1 MDVLMLSREE
11 VARHLD
17 LDRLIDALAGGF
29 RDLSAGAVSVPPRVA
44 ADAPSGFL
52 AAMPGWAESAGLVS
66 KLVSVF
72 PGNHDRGLPS
82 HQALIAVF
90 DPETG
95 APLAV
100 MDGTLIT
107 ALRTAASA
115 ALACRVLSRASAS
128 VLAIIGAGVQGS
140 AHLRAVP
147 RVRSFTEIRIASRDF
162 AHARSLASQN
172 AAAIAVESF
181 EAAVRGADVVCCCT
195 DSPSPVLLRGW
206 LSPGTHIS
214 SVGASRLGPELDA
227 ATIADASVFVES
239 RVACSPPPAGAHE
252 LAGVDPS
259 SVTEL
264 GEVLLGVRAGRTSDE
279 SLTVWKSM
287 GHAVEDAVAARL
299 VLDAAHASGGG
310 RLVAL

>member
-1 MDVLMLSREE
+1 MDVLMLSR
-11 VARHLD
+11 D
-17 LDRLIDALAGGF
+17 D
-29 RDLSAGAVSVPPRVA
+29 AGAPV
-44 ADAPSGFL
+44 GFL
-52 AAMPGWAESAGLVS
+52 AAMPGWARSAGLVA

-90 DPETG
+90 DPATG
-95 APLAV
+95 APVAI

-115 ALACRVLSRASAS
+115 ALACRVLSRDDAR
-128 VLAIIGAGVQGS
+128 VLAIVGAGVQGD

-147 RVRSFTEIRIASRDF
+147 RVRPFTEIRIASRDF
-162 AHARSLASQN
+162 SHARSLAAQHP
-172 AAAIAVESF
+172 AAIAVESF

-195 DSPSPVLLRGW
+195 DAPSPVLLRGW
-206 LSPGTHIS
+206 LWPGTHVS

-227 ATIADASVFVES
+227 ATIAAASVFVES
-239 RVACSPPPAGAHE
+239 RIACSPPPAGAHE
-252 LAGVDPS
+252 LVGVDPA

-264 GEVLLGVRAGRTSDE
+264 GEVLLGLRPGRDSDA

-287 GHAVEDAVAARL
+287 GHAVEDAVAAHL
-299 VLDAAHASGGG
+299 VLSAARALGGG